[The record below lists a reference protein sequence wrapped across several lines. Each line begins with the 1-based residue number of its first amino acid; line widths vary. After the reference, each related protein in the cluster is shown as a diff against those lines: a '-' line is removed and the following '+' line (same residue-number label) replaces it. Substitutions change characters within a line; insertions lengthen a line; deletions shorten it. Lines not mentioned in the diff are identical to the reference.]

1 MKCLEKRGIDTE
13 ESKERLR
20 RWQMLCIG
28 CLKVF
33 LKIRETEE
41 KY

>member
-1 MKCLEKRGIDTE
+1 MKCLEKRGIDTD
-13 ESKERLR
+13 ESKEGLR

-41 KY
+41 RY